1 MTNRARA
8 TAFILEHIAML
19 EPGSPDNV
27 EITRQRLEGFS
38 DEQFAE
44 YMRKLRKPKND
55 IEEQG
60 RQTLTYYAPN
70 LTKSKLSVKNNL
82 EVAEKIGHPFFER
95 LWITDPQTGVTY
107 LTPNRYLVGD
117 MPVRR
122 QAQLLVKKVSIPT
135 DNNTIDELS
144 GQPTGDSK
152 GGKLSFPELQAQVSQ
167 QLDRTIIEEIKLRGG
182 DEKAYQEFERRMIEQ
197 GSVSQDELL
206 RLGTRVKSTQTLS
219 ILLKGMMLD
228 NNLAD

>member
-1 MTNRARA
+1 MSKRARA
-8 TAFILEHIAML
+8 TAYILEHIAML
-19 EPGSPDNV
+19 EPGSSDNV
-27 EITRQRLEGFS
+27 EITRQRLESLS
-38 DEQFAE
+38 DEQFAD
-44 YMRKLRKPKND
+44 YMRRLRKPKNAE
-55 IEEQG
+55 EEQG

-70 LTKSKLSVKNNL
+70 LGKTKLRVARNL
-82 EVAEKIGHPFFER
+82 EIAEKIGHPFFER

-107 LTPNRYLVGD
+107 LTPNRYLVCD
-117 MPVRR
+117 LPVRR

-135 DNNTIDELS
+135 DNNTVDELS

-167 QLDRTIIEEIKLRGG
+167 QLDRTVIEEIKIRGG
-182 DEKAYQEFERRMIEQ
+182 DEKAYQTFERRMIEQ

-206 RLGTRVKSTQTLS
+206 RQGTRVKSTETLS

-228 NNLAD
+228 NNLAE